1 MKIADKIVM
10 LEVPMKLMGNEGT
23 IYPTVI
29 WDDEH
34 VVLVD
39 AGISDSSPEI
49 RKIMDKAN
57 VPFNK
62 IDTIIVTH
70 QDIDHIGGI
79 NNIVNELN
87 DVKVLAHI
95 DEKPYIQGEKK
106 LIRLE
111 KSNIMERIK
120 ALPDDEQ
127 LKIVDMFENTS
138 VKVDRELTD
147 DEELDYGG
155 GIIVI
160 HTPGHTPGHICLYH
174 EESKS
179 LIVGDALNIENN
191 QLVVTH
197 KETMNKEELEIIK
210 GWLEKFTNF
219 DVENVISYHGGLFID
234 NPNQKIKD
242 LIKELD

>member
-1 MKIADKIVM
+1 
-10 LEVPMKLMGNEGT
+10 MKLMGKEGT
-23 IYPTVI
+23 IYPTLI

-39 AGISDSSPEI
+39 AGISDSLPEI
-49 RKIMDKAN
+49 KKAMDKAH

-62 IDTIIVTH
+62 IDIIIVTH

-95 DEKPYIQGEKK
+95 EEKPYIQGDKK

-111 KSNIMERIK
+111 KSNILERIK

-127 LKIVDMFENTS
+127 LKILDMFENTS
-138 VKVDRELTD
+138 VNVDMDLID
-147 DEELDYGG
+147 GEELPYCG
-155 GIIVI
+155 GITVI

-179 LIVGDALNIENN
+179 LIVGDALNIEGDE
-191 QLVVTH
+191 LVVTH
-197 KETMNKEELEIIK
+197 KEAMNKEELEIIK
-210 GWLEKFTNF
+210 IWLEKFKKF
-219 DVENVISYHGGLFID
+219 DVENVISYHGGLFIN
-234 NPNQKIKD
+234 NPNQRIKD
-242 LIKELD
+242 LIKELG